1 MKKTNSL
8 RITSGHLRSRRI
20 DYVPNENLRP
30 TKSYIR
36 EVIFNV
42 CNLDNNFNTLDLF
55 SGSGIFT
62 LESISR
68 GAKVCHLVESNKK
81 ICEKYLSECKKLN
94 IENFMLFNCDVF
106 KFLQREQMQDYQLIF
121 IDPPYKDSYLSNV
134 LDELFQRNFVQNNK
148 YIYFE
153 QDRKNKDKSVCEY
166 LKIKYDIIKDLSIG
180 DVSYTIA
187 QKRN

>member
-1 MKKTNSL
+1 MKTNSL
-8 RITSGHLRSRRI
+8 RITSGHLRSRKI
-20 DYVPNENLRP
+20 DYLPNENLRP

-55 SGSGIFT
+55 SGSGILT

-94 IENFMLFNCDVF
+94 IQNFMLFNCDVF
-106 KFLQREQMQDYQLIF
+106 KFLQRDKIQDYQLIF
-121 IDPPYKDSYLSNV
+121 IDPPYKGSCLSKV
-134 LDELFQRNFVQNNK
+134 LNLNRQIGFLGFGVAL
-148 YIYFE
+148 
-153 QDRKNKDKSVCEY
+153 EY
-166 LKIKYDIIKDLSIG
+166 VL
-180 DVSYTIA
+180 
-187 QKRN
+187 

>member
-1 MKKTNSL
+1 MRPNSL
-8 RITSGHLRSRRI
+8 KITSGYLRSRKI
-20 DYVPNENLRP
+20 DYLQHKDLRP

-42 CNLDNNFNTLDLF
+42 CQLDDSFNTLDLF
-55 SGSGIFT
+55 SGSGILT

-68 GAKVCHLVESNKK
+68 GARVSHLVESNKK

-94 IENFMLFNCDVF
+94 IENFVLFNCEVF
-106 KFLQREQMQDYQLIF
+106 NFLQREQQIDYQLIF
-121 IDPPYKDSYLSNV
+121 IDPPYKNSCLSNV
-134 LDELFQRNFVQNNK
+134 LNALFQGNFIKNNK

-153 QDRKNKDKSVCEY
+153 QDKKNKDQSVYEY
-166 LKIKYDIIKDLSIG
+166 INAKYDVIKDLSIG

-187 QKRN
+187 QKRS